1 MRLDCNYAAKANS
14 CLSFHFKAHSL
25 TAIWNAG
32 SLTRPILP
40 PSKTSTSP
48 ALREMTDRLFIL
60 YRIPGKMQP
69 SPRNFV
75 WKMLSQ
81 KEKSRVT
88 ALRERVRYDSAVHNI
103 ISGLKAD
110 TDDDENDEEPFP
122 PMPGSKGQ
130 ISQKDAK
137 HQPQKN
143 DDNVFEFHERI
154 SPILMIFLLYH
165 RKQGKCNGY
174 CENNLIVL

>member
-1 MRLDCNYAAKANS
+1 MERRLAYPTN
-14 CLSFHFKAHSL
+14 
-25 TAIWNAG
+25 
-32 SLTRPILP
+32 
-40 PSKTSTSP
+40 PSP
-48 ALREMTDRLFIL
+48 VENQ
-60 YRIPGKMQP
+60 YIPGFERNDRSSIYIIPNPRKNATF
-69 SPRNFV
+69 SPKLCMEDAV
-75 WKMLSQ
+75 T

-143 DDNVFEFHERI
+143 DDNIFEFHERI